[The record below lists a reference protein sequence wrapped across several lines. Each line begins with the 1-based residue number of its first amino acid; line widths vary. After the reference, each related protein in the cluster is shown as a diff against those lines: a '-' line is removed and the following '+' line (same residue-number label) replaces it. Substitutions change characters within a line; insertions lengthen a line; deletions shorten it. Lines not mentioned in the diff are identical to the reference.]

1 MACLALGACEAPPTA
16 EELRI
21 ADIAACSGA
30 GFQSGS
36 DAERLCLLL
45 QETNRRL
52 EGVERRLNFLE
63 VDTRRWSG
71 YGSCVPNS
79 C

>member
-1 MACLALGACEAPPTA
+1 M
-16 EELRI
+16 EELRT
-21 ADIAACSGA
+21 ADIAACSAA

-52 EGVERRLNFLE
+52 EGVERRMNFLE
-63 VDTRRWSG
+63 VDTRRLSG
-71 YGSCVPNS
+71 YGRCGPSSC
-79 C
+79 

>member
-1 MACLALGACEAPPTA
+1 M
-16 EELRI
+16 EELRT
-21 ADIAACSGA
+21 ADIAACSAA

-52 EGVERRLNFLE
+52 EWVERRLNFLE
-63 VDTRRWSG
+63 VDSRRWSG
-71 YGSCVPNS
+71 YGSCVPGS